1 MSDCHQHIGFALI
14 FGPWLPVVGLFLQNE
29 AHCAEVGGSNLSLKR
44 HTCSSRHF
52 QPRPLFFAGIS
63 ERQLHQQRIQTE
75 RERDGSK
82 KKGCTEQWLYLEP
95 RVRGGIDK
103 QS

>member
-1 MSDCHQHIGFALI
+1 MSDCHQHIRFALI
-14 FGPWLPVVGLFLQNE
+14 FGPRLPVVGLFLQNE

-75 RERDGSK
+75 RERDGSN
-82 KKGCTEQWLYLEP
+82 KKGMRRTVAVFRAP
-95 RVRGGIDK
+95 RTRWH
-103 QS
+103 